1 MKRIAPILLACM
13 LLACLTGCTS
23 KEDREQYERGV
34 ELYDQGKYHSALK
47 LFSDISY
54 KDSDKYLESCKY
66 HVALSIVSP
75 DSIDGY
81 TGNIVCNDNNISQF
95 EIAVTMLQ
103 EIDGYKNSNR
113 VLKDATDAL
122 NAYNEEHR
130 TARLVK
136 SIEDK
141 FLGYV
146 DHCEY
151 DGTKFYI
158 YFSESY
164 PITADIVSRGLVEA
178 QVAQSWAAVREM
190 FTGAVFDVFP
200 EATVYL
206 VDHQGTTLG
215 MYVYSEQTHKCS
227 ELYDIATKPY

>member
-1 MKRIAPILLACM
+1 MKRIAPILLAC
-13 LLACLTGCTS
+13 LLFACLTGCTS
-23 KEDREQYERGV
+23 KEDREQYDRGV
-34 ELYDQGKYHSALK
+34 ELFDQGKYNSALK

-54 KDSDKYLESCKY
+54 KDSDKYLEACKY

-75 DSIDGY
+75 DSIEEY
-81 TGNIVCNDNNISQF
+81 TGNIVCNENNISQF

-113 VLKDATDAL
+113 VLKDASDAL
-122 NAYNEEHR
+122 NAYNNEHR
-130 TARLVK
+130 IARMVK
-136 SIEDK
+136 SIENE

-158 YFSESY
+158 YLAESY
-164 PITADIVSRGLVEA
+164 PITADIVRRGLVES
-178 QVAQSWAAVREM
+178 QVAQSWISVREM
-190 FTGAVFDVFP
+190 FAEAVFGFFP
-200 EATVYL
+200 ESTVYL
-206 VDHQGTTLG
+206 VDSQGTTLG
-215 MYVYSEQTHKCS
+215 MYVYSESTHKCS